1 MAIIAQ
7 PGILVINL
15 FIIMATKT
23 GRSHAYND
31 LLLANDL
38 LLQIS
43 LAVFFGQHKYFLLPY
58 FVRLP
63 LGRILNFLYTISGVC
78 VSCFALLP
86 AACFVRLPVA
96 SLLKPKALCMSH
108 FAIHSQRVL
117 WLWEVVGHIGGEW
130 GIS

>member
-1 MAIIAQ
+1 MAHFLPVLQVLSLVVVLVVAVLFSRIICHNYRQLHFKANKQFMAIIAQ

-63 LGRILNFLYTISGVC
+63 LGRILYFLYTISGVC

-86 AACFVRLPVA
+86 A
-96 SLLKPKALCMSH
+96 
-108 FAIHSQRVL
+108 VL
-117 WLWEVVGHIGGEW
+117 
-130 GIS
+130 